1 MELLLPAIGD
11 GTVTME
17 IAAISALA
25 LGFIFVGSSN
35 GDVAMAILQTMMERE
50 EAELKEKWGRFL
62 GLGLALLY
70 LGQSFALSLSPNTER
85 LDGVAGRQDASEAT
99 IETLKAIEA
108 PLGKQTLVL
117 VEVCS
122 YAGTGNVLK
131 IQAML
136 NHCHDHLDQEKEDDT
151 HQALA
156 VIGIALLS
164 MGEDVGSDMSIRQ
177 FNHLVRLS
185 FLCRCEI
192 RLTFAS

>member
-1 MELLLPAIGD
+1 M
-11 GTVTME
+11 T
-17 IAAISALA
+17 
-25 LGFIFVGSSN
+25 
-35 GDVAMAILQTMMERE
+35 
-50 EAELKEKWGRFL
+50 
-62 GLGLALLY
+62 
-70 LGQSFALSLSPNTER
+70 
-85 LDGVAGRQDASEAT
+85 GRQDASEAT

-136 NHCHDHLDQEKEDDT
+136 NHCHDHLDPEKEDDT